1 MRTISITDMTM
12 RQYRRGADFSLSFRE
27 KIELSKL
34 LDRLGVP
41 VIETTPI
48 SENRTDSLL
57 IKSIASAVKE
67 SAVAVPVGLEKKN
80 IGIAAKALAEAVHP
94 RLVIEAPVSAVQMEY
109 LASKKP
115 AAMLETIRELVSSA
129 REVCADVEFVAEDA
143 TRGDHTFV
151 CDALKIAAEA
161 GATTITV
168 SDAAG
173 DMLPDEFSAFLEKLF
188 ADVPALSDV
197 SLGVSC
203 SNNLRMADA
212 CAVAAIKAGA
222 GEIKAAAVN
231 LNSVSLKHIASILAV
246 RGEGLGAST
255 SVRTTQLK
263 RATDQIRRLTRTG
276 SSLASETGMAG
287 DSNDVYLTAH
297 DDINGVLKAAA
308 ELGYELSDEDG
319 IRVYE
324 AFMRIASKKERV
336 STKELDAIV
345 ASAAMQVPPT
355 YVVEKYVINSGNA
368 ISASAYLKLK
378 KNEEELEAI
387 CLGDGPI
394 DAAFHTI
401 NEIVG
406 HHYELDEFQIQAV
419 TEGREAMGEA
429 IVKLRSGGK
438 LYSGQGISTDI
449 IGASIRAY
457 ISALN
462 KIVYESSG
470 N

>member
-27 KIELSKL
+27 KIELAKL
-34 LDRLGVP
+34 LDRLGVS
-41 VIETTPI
+41 VIETTPV
-48 SENRTDSLL
+48 SANRTDSLL

-67 SAVAVPVGLEKKN
+67 SAVAVPVGLVPEN
-80 IGIAAKALAEAVHP
+80 ISTAMKALAEAVHP

-115 AAMLETIRELVSSA
+115 AAMLEAIQSMVSA
-129 REVCADVEFVAEDA
+129 AKEVCSDVEFVAEDA

-151 CDALKIAAEA
+151 CDALRTAALA

-168 SDAAG
+168 SDTAG
-173 DMLPDEFSAFLEKLF
+173 DMLPDEFTAFLQGL
-188 ADVPALSDV
+188 LSDV
-197 SLGVSC
+197 PELAGLSLSVSC
-203 SNNLRMADA
+203 SNNLSLADA

-222 GEIKAAAVN
+222 SEIKAAAVN
-231 LNSVSLKHIASILAV
+231 LNSVSLKHIAALLSA

-255 SVRTTQLK
+255 SVRTTQLT

-276 SSLASETGMAG
+276 TAG
-287 DSNDVYLTAH
+287 GPAVPDDGEDSGVYLTAH
-297 DDINGVLKAAA
+297 DDISGVLKAAA
-308 ELGYELSDEDG
+308 ELGYELSEEDG

-324 AFMRIASKKERV
+324 AFMRIASKKEKV
-336 STKELDAIV
+336 STRELDAIV
-345 ASAAMQVPPT
+345 ASSAMQVPPT
-355 YVVEKYVINSGNA
+355 YIVEKYVINSGNA

-378 KNEEELEAI
+378 KNDEELEAI

-406 HHYELDEFQIQAV
+406 LHFELDEFQIQAV

-429 IVKLRSGGK
+429 VVKLRSAGK

-457 ISALN
+457 INALN
-462 KIVYESSG
+462 KIVYEG
-470 N
+470 TV